1 MTLHLCR
8 TLFEYYADIR
18 RNGPNG
24 FGIFVSIPIMRV
36 PELQFSCNENMEYM
50 ELSKDRVR
58 FA

>member
-1 MTLHLCR
+1 MDQMDLEY
-8 TLFEYYADIR
+8 LFR
-18 RNGPNG
+18 
-24 FGIFVSIPIMRV
+24 FQSRV